1 MNRILRA
8 GLISM
13 VAAVAAVALYPMA
26 VVAKAAAEIW
36 QWLMPDEDRVPQYA
50 LGANTLTNLIPAMYA
65 GLNIV
70 SREMVGF
77 ISAFTRNSTADRAA
91 VGQQVLVPIA
101 EVGDAEDI
109 TPGQNPANTGDAN
122 IGNAPVVITKAK
134 AVPIR
139 WNGEETLGMTN
150 AGTYDQVIADQFA
163 EAIRKLVNLVEI
175 DCAVAAK
182 IASSR
187 AYGTAGTP
195 PFATAG
201 DMSDLAQVMKILD
214 DNGAPSGRQLVVN
227 STSMANLRGKMS
239 NLFKADEAG
248 TDELL
253 RTGLLTVPLQ
263 GAQLR
268 YSGGIQTHTK
278 GTGTGYLVNNASG
291 IAVGGTTIAADTG
304 ANTILAGDVVTFAAD
319 TGNKYIVGTALAAG
333 SFAINKP
340 GARVAIPDNN
350 AITVGNS
357 YLPNMVFSRNAFV
370 LATRAPALP
379 RAGDAAIDSMMLTDP
394 ISGLTFEVRVYAQYR
409 QVKYEVCLAWGV
421 NGVKPE
427 HSALL
432 LG

>member
-1 MNRILRA
+1 MRQILRRLCQRFQPEQAPLFRWRWLRPFDAALRHPRLWHLNRHSAA
-8 GLISM
+8 G
-13 VAAVAAVALYPMA
+13 
-26 VVAKAAAEIW
+26 
-36 QWLMPDEDRVPQYA
+36 
-50 LGANTLTNLIPAMYA
+50 
-65 GLNIV
+65 
-70 SREMVGF
+70 
-77 ISAFTRNSTADRAA
+77 
-91 VGQQVLVPIA
+91 
-101 EVGDAEDI
+101 
-109 TPGQNPANTGDAN
+109 
-122 IGNAPVVITKAK
+122 
-134 AVPIR
+134 
-139 WNGEETLGMTN
+139 
-150 AGTYDQVIADQFA
+150 
-163 EAIRKLVNLVEI
+163 
-175 DCAVAAK
+175 
-182 IASSR
+182 
-187 AYGTAGTP
+187 
-195 PFATAG
+195 
-201 DMSDLAQVMKILD
+201 
-214 DNGAPSGRQLVVN
+214 
-227 STSMANLRGKMS
+227 
-239 NLFKADEAG
+239 
-248 TDELL
+248 
-253 RTGLLTVPLQ
+253 
-263 GAQLR
+263 
-268 YSGGIQTHTK
+268 
-278 GTGTGYLVNNASG
+278 G